1 MLPEWTISACFSS
14 VIDNTCLLNYFF
26 FLILRHLIFKHS
38 LNLEINASKKQQQN
52 WYTTPLFILWQIE
65 LSKAW
70 PLAGIQCLFVC
81 IGQASEDTAL
91 FTTPWYT
98 YKCNVIQQ
106 TEYWA
111 SVRQLINNSRPWGG
125 PGSRVSVL
133 SHLYVYRYGGLWKLT
148 VGIYWYLQM
157 EYI

>member
-1 MLPEWTISACFSS
+1 MFPEWTISACFSS
-14 VIDNTCLLNYFF
+14 LIDNTCLLNYFF

-81 IGQASEDTAL
+81 IGRPVKILHCLQRLGIHISVMLCNRQSTGPVWDSQALRGSGVKGQCSV
-91 FTTPWYT
+91 PWRT
-98 YKCNVIQQ
+98 VEVNCWNLVIS
-106 TEYWA
+106 TDG
-111 SVRQLINNSRPWGG
+111 VHI
-125 PGSRVSVL
+125 
-133 SHLYVYRYGGLWKLT
+133 VYGCIW
-148 VGIYWYLQM
+148 I
-157 EYI
+157 